1 MKKFIKN
8 NKAVCLMVFII
19 IACLIISVC
28 LLLKYFY
35 FGSGNTKYGDRL
47 DGIENVLITDDRKSS
62 VVEKLKENESV
73 SDASIDIIGK
83 RICIR
88 IVFNTGTLLDSAKNV
103 AVKIIDEFS
112 EEEQNFYDLEFT
124 LVCEDGEDT
133 EGYTIM
139 GNKNVNGTNLV
150 WNNFNTSTEE

>member
-1 MKKFIKN
+1 MKFVKN
-8 NKAVCLMVFII
+8 NKAICLMIFII
-19 IACLIISVC
+19 LACVIISVC

-35 FGSGNTKYGDRL
+35 FGSGNSKYGDRL
-47 DGIENVLITDDRKSS
+47 DGIENVEITDEHQNS
-62 VVEKLKENESV
+62 VVEKLKSEEIV
-73 SDASIDIIGK
+73 SDAKIDIIGK

-88 IVFNTGTLLDSAKNV
+88 IVFNDGTLLDSAKNV

-112 EEEQNFYDLEFT
+112 EEEQGFYDLEFT
-124 LVCEDGEDT
+124 LVCSATEDS

-150 WNNFNTSTEE
+150 WNNFNTSTDE